1 VIINIIYIFNELKI
15 KLLVKINDWVDGRR
29 MPSA

>member
-1 VIINIIYIFNELKI
+1 VIIYIIYIFDELKI
-15 KLLVKINDWVDGRR
+15 KLLVKINDRIDGRR